1 MNGNEFHHALN
12 FCKDTCVGCSHCM
25 RVCPTQ
31 AIRVQGGKAELM
43 PNRCIDCGECY
54 RVCPVEA
61 IKVEQDDFELI
72 FDYKHRVA
80 IVPGVLMGQL
90 TEEINPK
97 QIYSVLMELGFT
109 HVCEAETGADILRKA
124 MSEFVNK
131 NKETKP
137 WISAFCPAIVRLI
150 QVKFPA
156 LVNNIIPMK
165 PPLDIAGIYYKEL
178 LVKQGAKEE
187 EIGLFYITPCAAKIA
202 AIKSPVGE
210 EKSIIDGVINMDFAY
225 NKVLTTVKQSKANSC
240 IIPEDSCLSRE
251 SILWSLTT
259 GESSNMDG
267 RSLAIDGIN
276 NVIEFLEELES
287 EEVSDIDFLELRSC
301 DESCA
306 GGILTSTNRFFTAER
321 LRNRASSTENKCDR
335 KHDEKHIL
343 AFSDYLNAHLGIEMI
358 KPRSMLKL
366 DENIGGA
373 LEKMKKVN
381 ELMEILPYVD
391 CGICGSPT
399 CQSLAEDIV
408 REEAEVS
415 RCIFIQRI
423 LEQKGTFTQQE
434 SIDIMKD
441 IWGEK
446 KLDKDIK

>member
-1 MNGNEFHHALN
+1 
-12 FCKDTCVGCSHCM
+12 
-25 RVCPTQ
+25 
-31 AIRVQGGKAELM
+31 M
-43 PNRCIDCGECY
+43 P
-54 RVCPVEA
+54 
-61 IKVEQDDFELI
+61 
-72 FDYKHRVA
+72 
-80 IVPGVLMGQL
+80 
-90 TEEINPK
+90 
-97 QIYSVLMELGFT
+97 
-109 HVCEAETGADILRKA
+109 
-124 MSEFVNK
+124 
-131 NKETKP
+131 
-137 WISAFCPAIVRLI
+137 
-150 QVKFPA
+150 
-156 LVNNIIPMK
+156 
-165 PPLDIAGIYYKEL
+165 
-178 LVKQGAKEE
+178 
-187 EIGLFYITPCAAKIA
+187 
-202 AIKSPVGE
+202 
-210 EKSIIDGVINMDFAY
+210 
-225 NKVLTTVKQSKANSC
+225 
-240 IIPEDSCLSRE
+240 
-251 SILWSLTT
+251 
-259 GESSNMDG
+259 G

-321 LRNRASSTENKCDR
+321 LRNRAKTTKQQDRRNKNTGDS
-335 KHDEKHIL
+335 IL
-343 AFSDYLNAHLGIEMI
+343 WLTAIILMIELKLRRY

-446 KLDKDIK
+446 KLDKDIKVGSGSRQQQ